1 MSQSIIQQS
10 VSGFTRGYEAA
21 RRANAIPPQTE
32 PFPELSQQL
41 LAPLSEDL
49 QQWLDA
55 MLQLIQQK
63 DLDFSQK
70 LKQSDALAQK
80 LEEADFVK
88 ELSFDWLMASF
99 LADEERDEEFL
110 DSEEFEQM
118 ENRYEGRGTELMNL
132 LVYLEECREN
142 DIQPSYQ
149 DFVHEF
155 LITDDED
162 VQEDITL
169 YEDFLGLEEV
179 LEAPFEAFLP
189 KLTQMTEQSQ
199 LGSFLPVLASY
210 FKNPLKGDK
219 TLVSAILAGLSNPVE
234 AGILGALLAASPVK
248 L

>member
-41 LAPLSEDL
+41 LAPLSEEL